1 MMPCYAPVIYQGC
14 PVVSHSD
21 VAVSRLVCFVVGY
34 TFIRGFFLEALGN
47 RMIRDEKCSQKH

>member
-1 MMPCYAPVIYQGC
+1 MLLSYTRAALWYPTV
-14 PVVSHSD
+14 

-47 RMIRDEKCSQKH
+47 RMVRDEKCSQKH